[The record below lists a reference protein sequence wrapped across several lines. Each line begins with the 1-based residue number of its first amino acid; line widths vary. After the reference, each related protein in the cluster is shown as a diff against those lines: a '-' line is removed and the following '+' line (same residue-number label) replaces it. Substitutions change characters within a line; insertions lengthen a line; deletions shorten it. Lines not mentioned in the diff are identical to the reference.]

1 MRIVKTIIGFLAG
14 LATPSFASADPAR
27 DWISAAQARTGEW
40 REMGRLDLPSS
51 RIFIGDTSWG
61 DDYHM
66 RGAHAVPVPALDVWL
81 FVAPG
86 DTQINA
92 VWLAAPETSEA
103 PERIAHRLDFG
114 MDSAYF
120 AIGDAATGTAIADL
134 RNREEFIPEAPD
146 GFELFLPYVQAA
158 GFLATWVPVP
168 PDAGQALAVN
178 TNTDGGRQA
187 VWTTAASGQ
196 FTGIL
201 IDVVGTADN
210 GHFIDTLLV
219 SDG

>member
-1 MRIVKTIIGFLAG
+1 MRIFKTIIGCLVG

-40 REMGRLDLPSS
+40 REMGRLDLPSG

-66 RGAHAVPVPALDVWL
+66 HGAHAVPVSTLDVWL

-86 DTQINA
+86 DTQVNA
-92 VWLAAPETSEA
+92 VWLAAPEYSEA
-103 PERIAHRLDFG
+103 PERITHRLDFG

-120 AIGDAATGTAIADL
+120 AIGDTITGTVIADL
-134 RNREEFIPEAPD
+134 RNREEPLPDALD
-146 GFELFLPYVQAA
+146 GFELFLPYTMAA
-158 GFLATWVPVP
+158 GFVSTWVPVP
-168 PDAGQALAVN
+168 KDAGQALAVN

-201 IDVVGTADN
+201 IDVVGAAGN
-210 GHFIDTLLV
+210 GQFIDTLLV